1 MKDRR
6 TIAAILAAAL
16 TLTMC
21 GVSAVAAEE
30 ADSSAAPDSSVAA
43 QADQADSSAAVGG
56 TPEDASSGDTAAD
69 SSQTGKAGEDQA
81 AQDTQD
87 SQTEEHPEPEL
98 IPPDAV
104 GTVSFANVSRRL
116 RENKLSVLSL
126 EENITAI

>member
-21 GVSAVAAEE
+21 GVSAVADGE
-30 ADSSAAPDSSVAA
+30 ADSSAAPDSSAA
-43 QADQADSSAAVGG
+43 VQADQSDASATVGG

-87 SQTEEHPEPEL
+87 SQTEEHPEPE
-98 IPPDAV
+98 I
-104 GTVSFANVSRRL
+104 
-116 RENKLSVLSL
+116 
-126 EENITAI
+126 ITPTPWAPCPLPT